1 MTMRFP
7 PPATSRFAYQ
17 PCQTM
22 LMALCL
28 AVAPAVCRGQRSTDV
43 VPPIRRSVVERLRGS
58 WNCGGRFAD
67 GRATAAHMVIDTVL
81 EGSWLS
87 IRHDDQPPGTYH
99 ALALWTADSSAAVDA
114 YIADKS
120 GHMRRFVGDGSR
132 QRDSLTVA
140 RLVLAPAV
148 SERFRYARLTDV
160 QFTLTYE
167 RSVNGGIAWAFGD
180 SLSCARQ

>member
-114 YIADKS
+114 YIA
-120 GHMRRFVGDGSR
+120 
-132 QRDSLTVA
+132 